1 MCLDAVNRA
10 VSSRA
15 SDCKEFSRSRLTT
28 PESASNSNHNMLSS
42 ASSTTTPSFAAKLSP
57 RPRSARC
64 PIICRHRGAAPEQLL
79 THDLCLRRLGQRAI
93 QSNHAQGEGLG
104 SFSQLFGCWHNHY
117 QLQITNYKFPITN
130 SYRSISPSTIS
141 MLPIAA
147 TTSAISRPS
156 HILGS
161 NCKFARHADRTCTR
175 YGFAVPSLTM

>member
-42 ASSTTTPSFAAKLSP
+42 ASSTTTPSFAAN
-57 RPRSARC
+57 SARDLA
-64 PIICRHRGAAPEQLL
+64 RHVALQFAATEVPLRSSCLPMTCASGAWGNERYSRITRKAKALVRSRSSSGVG
-79 THDLCLRRLGQRAI
+79 TT
-93 QSNHAQGEGLG
+93 
-104 SFSQLFGCWHNHY
+104 
-117 QLQITNYKFPITN
+117 ITNYKSQITN